1 MLAEKGHAV
10 EVSCHKEEIILTINK
25 RTLRLENLE
34 NELKKIVSAIP
45 EVKAVRTKVGAGYYK
60 ADVYRQFDYEKPSK
74 VLLVDD
80 ERDFVQTLSKRLQM
94 REMGSAFV
102 YDGNEALEL
111 LKEEEPD
118 VMVVDLKMPG
128 IDGMEILRRVK
139 QESPLTEVIILTGHG
154 SKQDEQKAKELG
166 VFAYLNKPV
175 DIAVLTKYMQEAQ
188 KKVNEAKKNMA

>member
-1 MLAEKGHAV
+1 M
-10 EVSCHKEEIILTINK
+10 
-25 RTLRLENLE
+25 
-34 NELKKIVSAIP
+34 P
-45 EVKAVRTKVGAGYYK
+45 EVKAVHTRVGAGYYK

-80 ERDFVQTLSKRLQM
+80 ERDFVQTLSKRLHM
-94 REMGSAFV
+94 REMGSAVV
-102 YDGNEALEL
+102 YDGEEALNI

-139 QESPLTEVIILTGHG
+139 QESPHTEVIILTGHG
-154 SKQDEQKAKELG
+154 SKQDEKMAKELG
-166 VFAYLNKPV
+166 AFAYLNKPV

-188 KKVNEAKKNMA
+188 KKVNEAKKSIT